1 VSGEN
6 PPRRHRLGHNRSRE
20 RRRPGSRTT
29 LPPVTPT
36 TITGPDD
43 HWSFPWWLFGILVA
57 SPVSIVVGLVLGVV
71 VVWQRKRIQL
81 WAWRLRGR
89 FR

>member
-1 VSGEN
+1 MQ
-6 PPRRHRLGHNRSRE
+6 

-29 LPPVTPT
+29 LQLVTPT

-57 SPVSIVVGLVLGVV
+57 SPVSIVIGLILAVAI
-71 VVWQRKRIQL
+71 VWQRKRIQL
-81 WAWRLRGR
+81 WAWKVRGR